1 MNPLVRTVFAVSL
14 FALLAGCGQKVRRDT
29 SIGQSVPLTI
39 PDSILGERVRGQT
52 DVRGAPGGAVLFTLN
67 DSTLVTCGKAE
78 GGWYPVGLQLA
89 LPASA
94 HGTDT
99 LRKGQALVVGGK
111 TVGEVARDMYVHLS
125 STGKES
131 WAELT
136 GYVPRDRIYPF
147 SIIEEAL
154 AGYMDTV
161 KGRTVE
167 ALQPFITSFALEQ
180 FSELKPY
187 DTYFAYESW
196 IEDPSPLPRVQL
208 VFLEN
213 RLVGVVHSRPLEI
226 SHAADHQLERGFRVL
241 FLEETPKEVKEDFTK
256 QFNHF
261 ITSVD

>member
-1 MNPLVRTVFAVSL
+1 
-14 FALLAGCGQKVRRDT
+14 LLAGCGQKVRRDT
-29 SIGQSVPLTI
+29 SIDQPVPVAL
-39 PDSILGERVRGQT
+39 PDSILGERVKGRT
-52 DVRGAPGGAVLFTLN
+52 EVRAEPGGAVLFTLN
-67 DSTLVTCGKAE
+67 DSTLVTCGKAG

-89 LPASA
+89 LPTSA

-99 LRKGQALVVGGK
+99 LRKGRALIVSGKAVG
-111 TVGEVARDMYVHLS
+111 VVARDLYVSLS

-131 WAELT
+131 WTELT
-136 GYVPRDRIYPF
+136 GYVPKDRIYPF
-147 SIIEEAL
+147 SVIEEAL

-167 ALQPFITSFALEQ
+167 ALQPFITSFALEP
-180 FSELKPY
+180 FGELKPY
-187 DTYFAYESW
+187 DTYFTYESW

-208 VFLEN
+208 VFFDN
-213 RLVGVVHSRPLEI
+213 RLIGVVHSRPLEI

-241 FLEETPKEVKEDFTK
+241 FFEETPKEVKEDFTK